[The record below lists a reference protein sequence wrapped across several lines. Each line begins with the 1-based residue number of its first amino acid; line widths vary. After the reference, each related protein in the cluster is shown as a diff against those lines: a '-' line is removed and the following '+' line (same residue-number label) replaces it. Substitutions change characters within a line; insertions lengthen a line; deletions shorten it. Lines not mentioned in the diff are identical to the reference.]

1 MTEIATRAAAPEAPA
16 ADTPRPGVSPAAGV
30 QRPLY
35 GVGERRA
42 RFDALGRVRGTISY
56 AGDEPVGPGTAFVG
70 VHRSTMPHA
79 RIVAVDASAALEI
92 EGVLAVVTGRDLYEV
107 FGDRIYTGPAFSD
120 QPCLAVDKVR
130 YVGEAV
136 AAVLATDLATARA
149 AAEEV
154 AVEYEELPPVYDI
167 ADGLR
172 GDSFVH
178 EELRPSS
185 VFADLAHLR
194 GVRDTNVCYEY
205 RQISGDAAAEH
216 AAATTTVSATTWA
229 PPTHHVPIELPSTT
243 AWVDSDRLEMLST
256 TQTPSYVRQTI
267 SNLLDLPLSR
277 VRVMTRP
284 LGGSFGCKMYDRFEP
299 LAAALAWTT
308 RRRIRIDATREEA
321 FLLTSRHGAEVAGS
335 ISADAEGDLVAFSS
349 DVRYDTGAFADVGP
363 RITAKS
369 GLVAP
374 GPYRIKSVDVRS
386 RCVYTN
392 KVSAGPFRGFGV
404 PQVTWSHETLIDE
417 LAHELGEDPYLFRRR
432 HLLREGDV
440 ATVGTPMH
448 SADFVTC
455 IDEVTKAVGWDE
467 RTPEGDGR
475 WVHGKGVA
483 VGMKAVLTPTIA
495 NATLNLNQDGS
506 ATLLISTVDM
516 GQGSDTIM
524 AQIAGQVLR
533 LDSRLIHV
541 VRADTDATPYDTI
554 TAGSRSTYHTGNAV
568 RLVAEAMRDKLLGFA
583 AEQWDVPAEE
593 LRLDTEGVVH
603 VGGDR
608 RISVQ
613 DLVCAKF
620 GARGATV
627 TTAENFTSWWV
638 PYDHDTGLTEKAT
651 EHWFAGAAAV
661 RLAVDTYTG
670 RIRTQH
676 LAVAGDVGK
685 AINPTLV
692 EQQLAGAALMGLG
705 HTLFDELVYDQGQLT
720 NATLLDYQLPSFKD
734 VPEKLTPIIVE
745 SAHRDGPFGAKGVG
759 ETAILAIAPAYSA
772 AVRDA
777 CGARITTLP
786 LTPERVLNHLT
797 SLTAGDGN
805 AREDRR

>member
-1 MTEIATRAAAPEAPA
+1 MTDTAIRTAAPA
-16 ADTPRPGVSPAAGV
+16 APATEERAAETPPTGEVDD
-30 QRPLY
+30 PLY
-35 GVGERRA
+35 GVGARRR
-42 RFDALGRVRGTISY
+42 RFDALGRVRGTLRY
-56 AGDEPVGPGTAFVG
+56 TGDEPVAPGTAFVG

-79 RIVAVDASAALEI
+79 RIVSVDPTAALEM
-92 EGVLAVVTGRDLYEV
+92 EGVLGVVTGRDLHGV
-107 FGDRIYTGPAFSD
+107 FGDRIYTGPAFAD

-136 AAVLATDLATARA
+136 VAVLATDLATARA

-154 AVEYEELPPVYDI
+154 AVEYDELPPVYDI

-185 VFADLAHLR
+185 VFADLAHLS

-205 RQISGDAAAEH
+205 RQINGDATAAH
-216 AAATTTVSATTWA
+216 AGAAATVSVTTWA

-243 AWVDSDRLEMLST
+243 AWVDAGRLEMLST
-256 TQTPSYVRQTI
+256 TQTPSYVRQTV
-267 SNLLDLPLSR
+267 SQLLDLPLSR
-277 VRVMTRP
+277 VRIMTRP
-284 LGGSFGCKMYDRFEP
+284 LGGSFGSKMYDRLEP

-308 RRRIRIDATREEA
+308 GRRVRIDASREEA
-321 FLLTSRHGAEVAGS
+321 FLLTTRHGAEVTGS
-335 ISADAEGDLVAFSS
+335 LSADADGDLVAFSS

-363 RITAKS
+363 RIAAKS

-374 GPYRIKSVDVRS
+374 GPYRIGNVDVRS
-386 RCVYTN
+386 RCIYTN

-404 PQVTWSHETLIDE
+404 PQVTWSHESLIDE
-417 LAHELGEDPYLFRRR
+417 LAHEIGEDPYRFRRR
-432 HLLREGDV
+432 HLLREGDLS
-440 ATVGTPMH
+440 TVGTRMH

-455 IDEVTKAVGWDE
+455 IDEVTRAVGWDE
-467 RTPEGDGR
+467 PTPAGDGR

-524 AQIAGQVLR
+524 AQIAGQVLGI
-533 LDSRLIHV
+533 DSRLIHV
-541 VRADTDATPYDTI
+541 VGVDTDTTPYDTI

-568 RLVAEAMRDKLLGFA
+568 RRTAEAMRDELLGLA
-583 AEQWDVPAEE
+583 AEQWDVPVDGLHLGPAGVSNV
-593 LRLDTEGVVH
+593 EG
-603 VGGDR
+603 GQ

-613 DLVCAKF
+613 DLVQKRF
-620 GARGATV
+620 GARGATI
-627 TTAENFTSWWV
+627 TTAENFTTTWV
-638 PYDHDTGLTEKAT
+638 PYDHATGLTEKAT

-661 RLAVDTYTG
+661 RLAVDTWTG

-676 LAVAGDVGK
+676 LAIAGDVGR
-685 AINPTLV
+685 AVNPTLV
-692 EQQLAGAALMGLG
+692 EQQLTGAALMGLG

-759 ETAILAIAPAYSA
+759 ETTILPIAPAYSG

-777 CGARITTLP
+777 CGVRITTLP
-786 LTPERVLNHLT
+786 LTPERVMDHILA
-797 SLTAGDGN
+797 AG
-805 AREDRR
+805 EDDTRKAHR

>member
-1 MTEIATRAAAPEAPA
+1 VTETVNPTTVPEVRAPEAVPTE
-16 ADTPRPGVSPAAGV
+16 ADSASE
-30 QRPLY
+30 QDSLF
-35 GVGERRA
+35 GVGERRK
-42 RFDALGRVRGTISY
+42 RFDALGRVRGTIRY
-56 AGDEPVGPGTAFVG
+56 AGDEPVAPDTAFVG

-79 RIVAVDASAALEI
+79 RILSIDTSAALEI
-92 EGVLAVVTGRDLYEV
+92 DGVLEVVTGQDLHKV

-130 YVGEAV
+130 FVGEAV
-136 AAVLATDLATARA
+136 AAVLAVDLATARA
-149 AAEEV
+149 AADEIS
-154 AVEYEELPPVYDI
+154 VEYEELTPVYDI
-167 ADGLR
+167 EHALN

-178 EELRPSS
+178 DELRPSS
-185 VFADLAHLR
+185 VFADLAHLQ

-205 RQISGDAAAEH
+205 RQINGDAAAAH
-216 AAATTTVSATTWA
+216 DAAATTVSATTWA
-229 PPTHHVPIELPSTT
+229 PPTHHVPIELPSTM
-243 AWVDSDRLEMLST
+243 AWVDSERLEMLST
-256 TQTPSYVRQTI
+256 TQTPSYVRQTV
-267 SNLLDLPLSR
+267 SNLLDIPLSR
-277 VRVMTRP
+277 VRIMTRP
-284 LGGSFGCKMYDRFEP
+284 LGGSFGAKMYDRLEP

-321 FLLTSRHGAEVAGS
+321 FLLTTRHGAAVIGNL
-335 ISADAEGDLVAFSS
+335 SADAEGELVAFTS

-374 GPYRIKSVDVRS
+374 GPYRVKNVDVRS
-386 RCVYTN
+386 RCIYTN

-417 LAHELGEDPYLFRRR
+417 LAHELGEDPYRFRRR

-448 SADFVTC
+448 SADFVSC
-455 IDEVTKAVGWDE
+455 IDAVTQAVGWDE
-467 RTPEGDGR
+467 PTPESDGR

-483 VGMKAVLTPTIA
+483 VGLKAVLTPTIA

-524 AQIAGQVLR
+524 AQIAGQVLN

-583 AEQWDVPAEE
+583 SDQWGVPLGDLVLDAEGIAHADSA
-593 LRLDTEGVVH
+593 
-603 VGGDR
+603 R
-608 RISVQ
+608 RISLQ
-613 DLVCAKF
+613 DLVRTKF

-661 RLAVDTYTG
+661 RLAVDTWTG
-670 RIRTQH
+670 RIQTQH
-676 LAVAGDVGK
+676 LAIAGDVGK

-692 EQQLAGAALMGLG
+692 EQQLTGAALMGLG
-705 HTLFDELVYDQGQLT
+705 HTLFDQLVYDHGQLT
-720 NATLLDYQLPSFKD
+720 NATLLDYQLPSIKD

-759 ETAILAIAPAYSA
+759 ETAILPIAPAYSS

-777 CGARITTLP
+777 CGVRITTLP
-786 LTPERVLNHLT
+786 LTPERVLDHLNGA
-797 SLTAGDGN
+797 SDAENTAEE
-805 AREDRR
+805 ARR

>member
-1 MTEIATRAAAPEAPA
+1 VTELATRPA
-16 ADTPRPGVSPAAGV
+16 
-30 QRPLY
+30 QLF
-35 GVGERRA
+35 GVGERRK
-42 RFDALGRVRGTISY
+42 RFDALGRVRGTIRY
-56 AGDEPVGPGTAFVG
+56 TGDEPVVPGTAFVG

-79 RIVAVDASAALEI
+79 RIMAVHTGAALGVD
-92 EGVLAVVTGRDLYEV
+92 GVLAVVTGRDLAKALGE
-107 FGDRIYTGPAFSD
+107 RLYTGPAFSD

-130 YVGEAV
+130 HVGEAV
-136 AAVLATDLATARA
+136 AAVLATDLETARA
-149 AAEEV
+149 AAEEIV
-154 AVEYEELPPVYDI
+154 VEYEELAPVYDI
-167 ADGLR
+167 PDGLR

-178 EELRPSS
+178 DELRPST

-205 RQISGDAAAEH
+205 RQIRGDAAAEH
-216 AAATTTVSATTWA
+216 AGAATTVSARTWA

-256 TQTPSYVRQTI
+256 TQTPSYVRQMV

-277 VRVMTRP
+277 VRIMTRP
-284 LGGSFGCKMYDRFEP
+284 LGGSFGCKMYDRLEP

-308 RRRIRIDATREEA
+308 RRRVRIDATREEA
-321 FLLTSRHGAEVAGS
+321 FLLTTRHGAEVVGTLSAG
-335 ISADAEGDLVAFSS
+335 ADGELVALTS

-374 GPYRIKSVDVRS
+374 GPYRIRSVDVRS

-417 LAHELGEDPYLFRRR
+417 LAHTLGEDPYRFRRR

-440 ATVGTPMH
+440 ATVGTRMH
-448 SADFVTC
+448 SADFITC
-455 IDEVTKAVGWDE
+455 IDEVTSAVGWDE
-467 RTPEGDGR
+467 PTPAGDGR

-483 VGMKAVLTPTIA
+483 VGVKAVLTPTIA

-524 AQIAGQVLR
+524 AQIAGQVLS

-541 VRADTDATPYDTI
+541 VHADTDATPYDTI

-568 RLVAEAMRDKLLGFA
+568 RLAAEAMRGKLFGFA
-583 AEQWDVPAEE
+583 AGRWGVPAGE
-593 LRLDTEGVVH
+593 LTLDAEGVAH
-603 VGGDR
+603 TGGGR
-608 RISVQ
+608 RISLP
-613 DLVCAKF
+613 DLIRDTF

-627 TTAENFTSWWV
+627 TTAENFTTQWI
-638 PYDHDTGLTEKAT
+638 PYDHETGLTEKAT

-661 RLAVDTYTG
+661 RLAVDTRTG

-692 EQQLAGAALMGLG
+692 EQQLTGAALMGLG
-705 HTLFDELVYDQGQLT
+705 HALFDELVYDRGQLT
-720 NATLLDYQLPSFKD
+720 NGTLLDYQLPSMKD
-734 VPEKLTPIIVE
+734 MPEKLTPIIVE

-759 ETAILAIAPAYSA
+759 ETAILPIAPAYAA

-777 CGARITTLP
+777 CGVRITTLP
-786 LTPERVLNHLT
+786 LTPERVLDHL
-797 SLTAGDGN
+797 AEAN
-805 AREDRR
+805 R